1 MPKKNN
7 QFQTGGLDPVSFRRS
22 HLGTWAQLSG
32 FSNVASL
39 AHLGGA
45 GVGLVFWLVTRKD

>member
-1 MPKKNN
+1 MLM
-7 QFQTGGLDPVSFRRS
+7 QF
-22 HLGTWAQLSG
+22 LGTWAQLSG